1 MGYEISRGNV
11 AVLKQHSSHKTTML
25 YVDFI
30 ENVLTRADH
39 TKQLVVCGVDLEKFA
54 PLKKP
59 VSYSGAYR
67 LQWYL

>member
-39 TKQLVVCGVDLEKFA
+39 TEQLVVVVWIWKNSHL
-54 PLKKP
+54 
-59 VSYSGAYR
+59 
-67 LQWYL
+67 